1 MQRLGSFALA
11 ILEIAIVSAL
21 VLATRCANYQDVF
34 VSGNVYFTDADCYAR
49 MTRVRIC
56 AEHPGLIVRHHDFEN
71 FPQGTSPHT
80 TAPLDYLILGL
91 SILLK
96 PLSAHAT
103 DLAGALIS
111 PLLALLGGWFLWWW
125 SRRVKF
131 RYRWALLILYAISPI
146 LAHASELG
154 RPDHHSLSILLMTVA
169 LCAEWRLR
177 SAPSIGW
184 SITSGMTWA
193 LAIWVS
199 AYEPL
204 LLLILMLLLGVA
216 QDRHRLF
223 GKPRHLGWIAF
234 AAILALALLIEQRL
248 PSFPILHPNEIFRN
262 WSRTIG
268 ELLPLNPL
276 HQVWFRW
283 AGYMLVL
290 APILVW
296 MGYRKKIFPP
306 IFTIVLL
313 IATYGLTIWQARWGY
328 FFMSIF
334 ALALPA
340 LLETVQS
347 RAAVWIAFSL
357 SIFPILRDWDE
368 KLWPNETELS
378 LRLERRREGMELR
391 ELATSIRSSQR
402 DAFIAPWWLSP
413 EIAYWSG
420 QPGVAGSSHES
431 LEGIAETARFFLAD
445 DWEKAR
451 AILDRR
457 KVTWVFGYDGER
469 VMQNSA
475 AILAAEP
482 SAHPLCQ
489 ILSRTPARAP
499 SELVFSG
506 QNQTAKFFRFGNN
519 R

>member
-1 MQRLGSFALA
+1 VQRLGSFALA
-11 ILEIAIVSAL
+11 TLEIAIISAL

-34 VSGNVYFTDADCYAR
+34 VGGNVYFTDADCYAR
-49 MTRVRIC
+49 MTRVRMC

-91 SILLK
+91 SILLNSF
-96 PLSAHAT
+96 SAHAT
-103 DLAGALIS
+103 DFAGALVS

-125 SRRVKF
+125 SRHMKF
-131 RYRWALLILYAISPI
+131 RWVLLILYAISPI
-146 LAHASELG
+146 LAHGSELG
-154 RPDHHSLSILLMTVA
+154 RPDHHSLSILLVTVA

-177 SAPSIGW
+177 SEPSIGW
-184 SITSGMTWA
+184 SITNGMAWA

-204 LLLILMLLLGVA
+204 LLLMLMLLLGVI

-223 GKPRHLGWIAF
+223 GKPRRVGWIAF
-234 AAILALALLIEQRL
+234 AAILALALLIEQRI
-248 PSFPILHPNEIFRN
+248 PSLPILHPNEIFRN

-268 ELLPLNPL
+268 ELLPVAPL

-283 AGYMLVL
+283 AGYMFLIT
-290 APILVW
+290 PILIW
-296 MGYRKKIFPP
+296 IGYRKKILPP
-306 IFTIVLL
+306 LFIIVLL

-328 FFMSIF
+328 FFISIF
-334 ALALPA
+334 ALTLPC

-357 SIFPILRDWDE
+357 SILPILRDWDE
-368 KLWPNETELS
+368 KLWPYEAELS

-391 ELATSIRSSQR
+391 ELATGIRSPEVG
-402 DAFIAPWWLSP
+402 AFMAPWWLSP
-413 EIAYWSG
+413 QIAYWSS

-431 LEGIAETARFFLAD
+431 LDGIAETARFFLAD

-469 VMQNSA
+469 VTQNSA
-475 AILAAEP
+475 AILGSEP
-482 SAHPLCQ
+482 PAHPLCQ
-489 ILSRTPARAP
+489 ILSRTPAQAP

-506 QNQTAKFFRFGNN
+506 QNPTAKLFRFGNN